1 MDMNHNSLGSDV
13 NTNYLHIVEPP
24 KNEDSVCD
32 DDDDDDDDDES
43 QTLLSQKSEIPKK
56 KVQWLD
62 KNGDKLAEILEFQPS
77 DVSDS
82 DEDDSDSCIC
92 TIM

>member
-1 MDMNHNSLGSDV
+1 MDKNHKGVKIDEINNLESPKVVMIEESDG
-13 NTNYLHIVEPP
+13 E
-24 KNEDSVCD
+24 
-32 DDDDDDDDDES
+32 DES
-43 QTLLSQKSEIPKK
+43 QALLPSDKGELSTKPEKPRR

-62 KNGDKLAEILEFQPS
+62 RNGHKLAEIVEFQPS

-92 TIM
+92 RIM